1 MVKYVKCNN
10 CKEKYM
16 IVEELE
22 KLGFPIG
29 VEQCPK
35 CGEKDYKILKTEKV
49 WNFCNK
55 GGKKQWK
62 LKTLKRR

>member
-1 MVKYVKCNN
+1 MIKYVECKN

-29 VEQCPK
+29 IEKCPK
-35 CGEKDYKILKTEKV
+35 CRNINYKILRTEKV
-49 WNFCNK
+49 YNFDK
-55 GGKKQWK
+55 EEEK
-62 LKTLKRR
+62 